1 MQKIQYIL
9 GRGQLNIYLQ
19 QLITDLKYV
28 YEPNTA
34 SNLKTTKKNS
44 LRDFLHV
51 AGPLGVSH
59 CIVVN
64 FSGNTPTI
72 RFARFPHGPT
82 VTFKVLEYSLMRDV
96 VSAQK
101 RPKIIQDL
109 HLNSPLLVLSQFT
122 TDQIAKNNDG
132 KFIVFLEKNCFTECL

>member
-1 MQKIQYIL
+1 MYLFLWAYSEALIQYLL

-19 QLITDLKYV
+19 QLITDLKFV

-64 FSGNTPTI
+64 FSGNSPTI

-109 HLNSPLLVLSQFT
+109 HLHSPLLVLSQFST
-122 TDQIAKNNDG
+122 EQIAKSEEGNLI
-132 KFIVFLEKNCFTECL
+132 F

>member
-1 MQKIQYIL
+1 M
-9 GRGQLNIYLQ
+9 YLQ
-19 QLITDLKYV
+19 QLITDLKFV

-44 LRDFLHV
+44 LRDFLHI

-59 CIVVN
+59 CVVIN
-64 FSGNTPTI
+64 FSGNSPTL

-82 VTFKVLEYSLMRDV
+82 FTFKVLEYSLSRDV

-109 HLNSPLLVLSQFT
+109 HLNSPLLILSKFNEQSL
-122 TDQIAKNNDG
+122 QENNG
-132 KFIVFLEKNCFTECL
+132 I

>member
-1 MQKIQYIL
+1 M
-9 GRGQLNIYLQ
+9 
-19 QLITDLKYV
+19 KYV

-59 CIVVN
+59 CIVLN
-64 FSGNTPTI
+64 FSGNSPTL

-82 VTFKVLEYSLMRDV
+82 FTFKVLEYSLTRDV
-96 VSAQK
+96 VTAQK

-122 TDQIAKNNDG
+122 EQTLQENEGILS
-132 KFIVFLEKNCFTECL
+132 VS